1 MTKKPLWLI
10 ADGIRELLNLLVDRL
25 DSAEQRGSATS
36 QSVALTAKTWP
47 TLHALPF
54 ESRKEELW
62 EHVID
67 MCRWGWLQVKPESSL
82 KSASGYASMPRV
94 TVLNE
99 LAVREAV
106 NRAERIKSSVER
118 WRNAVNKG
126 LDGSDA
132 VKRAVGEFCIDMPD
146 HSMDEVVQQLNRLPS
161 FVDQPMLLREVSAQL
176 FWGMSKVL
184 DKRQGL
190 VAAIINMDECPF
202 PESPIQL
209 QVYLPVG
216 GYSAVLFIENLMTFE
231 QACRAVDKAFAGLA
245 LVYASGFKGS
255 AKRLRMTGG
264 CSLYYAGT
272 GALGGEIKLL
282 FERWLFGSA
291 DPVRPVY
298 FWGDLDFAGMRILA
312 AMRSTFPRL
321 TAWGPGYA
329 LMLQGLLD
337 GLGHSP
343 EAAEKAGQRP
353 IDRTGCLYADHQLI
367 PALKMH
373 GRFVD
378 QEFCRVDS
386 LSSENGPESSVFI
399 GR

>member
-1 MTKKPLWLI
+1 MTQKPLWLI

-36 QSVALTAKTWP
+36 QSVALTEKTWS
-47 TLHALPF
+47 TLHASPF

-67 MCRWGWLQVKPESSL
+67 MCRWGWLQVKPESAL
-82 KSASGYASMPRV
+82 KSTSGYASAPRV

-99 LAVREAV
+99 LAIREAV
-106 NRAERIKSSVER
+106 NRPERIKSSVER
-118 WRNAVNKG
+118 WRNAVDNG
-126 LDGSDA
+126 LNGSDA
-132 VKRAVGEFCIDMPD
+132 VKRAVGEFCIDMSD

-161 FVDQPMLLREVSAQL
+161 FVDKPMLLREVSAQL

-184 DKRQGL
+184 DKRQDL
-190 VAAIINMDECPF
+190 VARLLGMDECPF

-231 QACRAVDKAFAGLA
+231 QACRATNTAFTRLA

-255 AKRLRMTGG
+255 AKRLRMPSG
-264 CSLYYAGT
+264 CSLYYAGS
-272 GALGGEIKLL
+272 GCLRNESKQL
-282 FERWLFGSA
+282 FEEWLFGKT
-291 DPVRPVY
+291 DPASPVY
-298 FWGDLDFAGMRILA
+298 FWGDLDFSGMRILL

-321 TAWGPGYA
+321 TAWEPGYV
-329 LMLQGLLD
+329 LMLQELLA
-337 GLGHSP
+337 GRGHSP
-343 EAAEKAGQRP
+343 EAAEKAGQGP
-353 IDRTGCLYADHQLI
+353 IETTGCLYADHQLI
-367 PALKMH
+367 PALKTE

-378 QEFCRVDS
+378 QEFCRIDK
-386 LSSENGPESSVFI
+386 L
-399 GR
+399 